1 MFRNKEI
8 QTSFFEKIKE
18 KMDPNLSL
26 VHEVS
31 EKLEISYDSAYRR
44 LRGEKKL
51 YLEEAIILSR
61 HFGISITDLIQPQI
75 NSMIF
80 KAYHVEPDKFNS
92 ISWLDNILQSIQ
104 KIALAPD
111 KQIVYAAKDPPI
123 FQYLQFP
130 DIVSFKF
137 FFWEKT
143 LFHSKDLIN
152 KKFKAGDISKEMR
165 ERCNLITSLSLKI
178 PTIEIWNEDTFRI
191 LLRQIEYY
199 YVSGYFESTEDLILL
214 LESIEQ
220 WLHHNQKEAEL
231 GFRYIHGTTPKGIE
245 GSYILYEN
253 EIVIND
259 NTIHISIGNKCFTYF
274 TYNVLGLLCS
284 DNTEFCQGIS
294 NFHKTIMSKS
304 NLISSVGE
312 KERNKFFNKLHRNID
327 SFRKTHNL

>member
-61 HFGISITDLIQPQI
+61 HFGISITDLIQPQK

-143 LFHSKDLIN
+143 LFHSKDLFN
-152 KKFKAGDISKEMR
+152 KKFKAGDISNEMR

-199 YVSGYFESTEDLILL
+199 YVSGYFESTEDLVLL

-231 GFRYIHGTTPKGIE
+231 GFRYIHGTTPRGIE